1 LNGEKTQLRKKR
13 TRRRKKRRRR
23 RRRRRKRYD
32 TSKMLDIIPLMLKV
46 IILGC
51 LKSSCRF

>member
-13 TRRRKKRRRR
+13 TKRRKRRRRR

-32 TSKMLDIIPLMLKV
+32 TSKMLDIIPLML
-46 IILGC
+46 
-51 LKSSCRF
+51 R